1 MNLLISGAGGQV
13 GQELSR
19 MAGERGIV
27 GNRGRVVALN
37 RSEMDVTDG
46 DRVRVLIRDCSPA
59 VVVNAAAYTAV
70 DRAESEADRAFAVNR
85 NGPRHLAIAC
95 AENGSH
101 LIHISTD
108 FVFDGKAGRSYR
120 EDDPV
125 SPLGAYGRSK
135 ALGESDIRSILDRH
149 LIVRTSWV
157 YGRYGS
163 NFVKTMI
170 RSGRK
175 RETLRVV
182 NDQFGCPTSASDL
195 AAALLSLAERI
206 RSGETMPWGTYH
218 LCGEGVATWHDLA
231 EATLRFARRRM
242 PLAVREIRPI
252 SASEYPTAAKRP
264 PFSALDCARAEKV
277 FGLRLRHW
285 RDALGETVDAL
296 CREEVR

>member
-1 MNLLISGAGGQV
+1 MNLLIPGAGGQV
-13 GQELSR
+13 GQALSR
-19 MAGERGIV
+19 MAGERTV
-27 GNRGRVVALN
+27 AGNWGRVVALN

-46 DRVRVLIRDCSPA
+46 ERVRALIRDLSPA

-85 NGPRHLAIAC
+85 DGPRHLAIAC

-108 FVFDGKAGRSYR
+108 FVFDGKSGRSYR
-120 EDDPV
+120 EDDPP

-135 ALGESDIRSILDRH
+135 AHGESEIRSILDRH

-157 YGRYGS
+157 YGASGR

-170 RSGRK
+170 ELGRT

-195 AAALLSLAERI
+195 AAALLSLAERV
-206 RSGETMPWGTYH
+206 RSGEVMPRGIYH

-231 EATLRFARRRM
+231 DAALDMARRRI
-242 PLAVREIRPI
+242 PLAVREIRPV
-252 SASEYPTAAKRP
+252 STSEYPTAAKRP
-264 PFSALDCARAEKV
+264 PFSALDCARAERV

-285 RDALGETVDAL
+285 RDALGDVVDAL
-296 CREEVR
+296 CRGYT